1 MQAKERRTPSQ
12 RPPSLLKRELNDAQC
27 FTLTGLE
34 GFGWELKF
42 IRHPL
47 FLDPVAVVFDRDR
60 GVHAVIERDG
70 TLNEQPAIPLRH

>member
-1 MQAKERRTPSQ
+1 MHEKERRIPQ
-12 RPPSLLKRELNDAQC
+12 RRPPSLLKRELNDAQC

-34 GFGWELKF
+34 RFGWELKF

-47 FLDPVAVVFDRDR
+47 FLDPVAVVFDSDR

-70 TLNEQPAIPLRH
+70 SLKEQPAIPLRH

>member
-12 RPPSLLKRELNDAQC
+12 RPSSLLKRELNDAQC

-47 FLDPVAVVFDRDR
+47 FLDPVAVVFDRER
-60 GVHAVIERDG
+60 GVHAVIERDSEH
-70 TLNEQPAIPLRH
+70 NKQPAITLRH